1 MISAEELKGF
11 EDLIRQERSDL
22 GISNRELVQ
31 SAFNENRDELTSLI
45 NQEKISQCIKNLREH
60 SFRLTLNYEELLIE
74 SVLSK
79 MSKVCYSPEKLLNKL
94 LDEHNFKDTSLN
106 TYSKVKKI
114 VNFYSI
120 YTSPLTYKLHLSNT
134 NSRRANAGKVFEQ
147 IIYQL
152 YEYFGYKYDSQASLG
167 SRAFREAGIGK
178 SVDSVLPSLES
189 YVSRRDRVIVGTMKT
204 TLRERWQQVEEERAR
219 LNLPSIYLL
228 TADEDI
234 SANKAETIDQHNINL
249 VVYEEVKESISYN
262 GPLSF
267 EDYFLREVPLMFD
280 FWSSCN

>member
-22 GISNRELVQ
+22 SISNRELVQ

-45 NQEKISQCIKNLREH
+45 NKEQISQCIKNLREH
-60 SFRLTLNYEELLIE
+60 SYSLTLKYEGLLIE

-114 VNFYSI
+114 VNSYSI

-189 YVSRRDRVIVGTMKT
+189 YVSRRDKVIVGTMKT

-249 VVYEEVKESISYN
+249 VVYEEVKENISYN

-280 FWSSCN
+280 YWSSCN